1 MKIEMAPLV
10 SKVLVLDDDARHH
23 PCIKTFCEM
32 HGLVAMK
39 APDGNALS
47 VLRSNVDLGAI
58 LLWEHQGPTPGSG
71 LEVAREIHKIR
82 PELPIFLRRDT
93 RPNTDDLPEADQRL
107 FRAAYTIAH
116 MDTLRDAIGE
126 SLFSRVYPTALVR
139 GITEVTKSAIEGL
152 FSHVEVSHEAPCL
165 VKDRIIYGELFSLI
179 PLESSWCRGYMML
192 QTEESQLLE
201 FMTCDTFGAAVEDVN
216 FRELNNLL
224 GETTNMV
231 WGAFK
236 NRFITDAPDSNRQT
250 QVPII
255 VNHQHRYISFGS
267 EEPLL
272 CVKYRLQDRR
282 APERASILVYQW
294 FAFSLSWTPDN
305 FKENLLSAESLC
317 ESGELELF

>member
-1 MKIEMAPLV
+1 
-10 SKVLVLDDDARHH
+10 
-23 PCIKTFCEM
+23 
-32 HGLVAMK
+32 MK
-39 APDGNALS
+39 AAEDGNPMS

-58 LLWEHQGPTPGSG
+58 LLWEDFGHTANGG
-71 LEVAREIHKIR
+71 LEAAREIHRIR
-82 PELPIFLRRDT
+82 PELPIFLRRNARADI
-93 RPNTDDLPEADQRL
+93 DDLAEADQPL
-107 FRAAYTIAH
+107 FRASYTVAH
-116 MDTLRDAIGE
+116 MDRLRDAIGE

-139 GITEVTKSAIEGL
+139 GITEVTKSAIEGQ
-152 FSHVEVSHEAPCL
+152 FRDVMVSHEAPCL
-165 VKDRIIYGELFSLI
+165 VKDRIIYGELFSMI

-192 QTEESQLLE
+192 QTEEHQLLE
-201 FMTCDTFGAAVEDVN
+201 FMTCDTFGAAVGEVN

-236 NRFITDAPDSNRQT
+236 NRFITDAPDSRCVLT

-272 CVKYRLQDRR
+272 CVKYRLHDRR
-282 APERASILVYQW
+282 DPQRGSILVYQW
-294 FAFSLSWTPDN
+294 FAFSLSWSPDN
-305 FKENLLSAESLC
+305 FKENLPSVESLC